1 MRSLIVIAII
11 FISGCAF
18 IEKAPSEWDSYKN
31 ISNASCVDI
40 SGVYKDEGAYFD
52 EKLKKSKAYLSLK
65 FKGRFKENYEALKIN
80 FAQNGEMIVTGLNDN
95 LSTSVKFDKDSYEC
109 NGGRLRLSLSEG
121 MNREGVFGFEKGFID
136 FKFINNSLY
145 VKETSNAAAIVLLI
159 PIVIHAQSYSKFERI
174 PER

>member
-1 MRSLIVIAII
+1 MKNSLIII
-11 FISGCAF
+11 TLLISGCAF
-18 IEKAPSEWDSYKN
+18 IEKAPLEWDDYKN

-40 SGVYKDEGAYFD
+40 SGVYKDEGVYFD
-52 EKLKKSKAYLSLK
+52 EKLKKSKAYLSRK
-65 FKGRFKENYEALKIN
+65 FKGGFKGNYEALKIN
-80 FAQNGEMIVTGLNDN
+80 FAQNGEMIVTGLNEN
-95 LSTSVKFDKDSYEC
+95 LSTSVNFDKDSYEC

-159 PIVIHAQSYSKFERI
+159 PIVMHAQSYSKFERL